1 MKKSEVLEKIKEQRN
16 ESHCFVK
23 WWRKENDFID
33 YELIDKFIEIAD
45 DTKEMEGFSLLTMND
60 MWDELQRI
68 AGPRVKLLHNI
79 SGDKVEWV
87 NKGKSGTN
95 TQVCTYTPETLITIF
110 DVETKGNPIG

>member
-1 MKKSEVLEKIKEQRN
+1 MKKSEVLEKVKKQRN

-23 WWRKENDFID
+23 WWRKENDFVD
-33 YELIDKFIEIAD
+33 YELIDRFTKNTD

-79 SGDKVEWV
+79 SGDKIEWV

-95 TQVCTYTPETLITIF
+95 TQVCTYTPETLMTIF

>member
-1 MKKSEVLEKIKEQRN
+1 MKKSDILEKIQEQRN

-23 WWRKENDFID
+23 WWRKENDFVD
-33 YELIDKFIEIAD
+33 YELIDRFTKNTD
-45 DTKEMEGFSLLTMND
+45 DPKEMEGFSLLTMND

-87 NKGKSGTN
+87 NKGNSGTK
-95 TQVCTYTPETLITIF
+95 TQICAYTQETLMTIF
-110 DVETKGNPIG
+110 DVETKGNPID

>member
-1 MKKSEVLEKIKEQRN
+1 MKKSDILEKIHEQRN
-16 ESHCFVK
+16 ESHRFVK
-23 WWRKENDFID
+23 WWREENDFVD
-33 YELIDKFIEIAD
+33 YELIDRFTKKTD

-68 AGPRVKLLHNI
+68 AGTRVKFLHNI

-87 NKGKSGTN
+87 YKGNSGAK
-95 TQVCTYTPETLITIF
+95 TQICTYTPETLMTIF